1 MAIDDARARLALSRQ
16 AILEHVA
23 RKERRHDPRESGP
36 QGPRMAADGRPRQ
49 EPPPQRARGDGLFAR
64 AASAAG
70 IWWRHHPAH
79 MAVEIATPVLATLGR
94 RKPAVLLGGAAL
106 VGAAFMFA
114 RPWRLISA
122 TTLLFAVV
130 KVTNLPGLLMSA
142 LAAADYER
150 DHEGPGG

>member
-1 MAIDDARARLALSRQ
+1 MSIQDAREKLALSRQ

-36 QGPRMAADGRPRQ
+36 RGPRMAADGRPRQ
-49 EPPPQRARGDGLFAR
+49 EPPIDPPRGGGLFER
-64 AASAAG
+64 ATNAAG

-79 MAVEIATPVLATLGR
+79 MAVEIATPMLAAVTR
-94 RKPAVLLGGAAL
+94 RNPAAVLGGAA
-106 VGAAFMFA
+106 VIGALFVFS
-114 RPWRLISA
+114 RPWRLISV

-130 KVTNLPGLLMSA
+130 KATNLPGLVMSA
-142 LAAADYER
+142 LAAADFEQ